1 MNGIYF
7 PGTGI
12 NFGNV
17 PSGINVFGFEIKF
30 YGMIIA
36 LGFILALLSA
46 MREAKLSGQDEEK
59 YLDFL
64 LVLIVP
70 AILGARIY
78 YILFK
83 LEDFVIPGQSLKE
96 TILGMLNLRNGGLA
110 VYGGLI
116 VGVIVVVLFSKKNR
130 MSIPLFGDTI
140 TMGIL
145 IGQML
150 GRWGNFFNREVFG
163 DYTNSFIRMGI
174 PVGYYSNSFME
185 YLKANGIVTETMLAN
200 QEVINGVSCI
210 TVHPTFLYECLW
222 NLALLVF
229 MLIYRKR
236 KKFDGEL
243 SMMYLV
249 GYGVG
254 RFLIEGIRTDSLM
267 IGPLKVSQVV
277 AASCVVVGGAVL
289 LYNYIR
295 IKKGIQPK
303 LHLVSLDNLQKDKD
317 VERSGEESGE
327 KSDKTDSILD
337 VEEEE

>member
-7 PGTGI
+7 PGSGI
-12 NFGNV
+12 SFGNV

-30 YGMIIA
+30 YGMLIA

-46 MREAKLSGQDEEK
+46 MREAKLSGQDEEN

-64 LVLIVP
+64 LVLIIP
-70 AILGARIY
+70 AIVGARIY
-78 YILFK
+78 YILFR
-83 LEDFVIPGQSLKE
+83 LDDFIIPGQSLKD
-96 TILGMLNLRNGGLA
+96 TIIGMLNLRNGGLA

-116 VGVIVVVLFSKKNR
+116 VGTIVVCLFSKKKG
-130 MSIPLFGDTI
+130 MYIPLFGDTI

-145 IGQML
+145 IGQII

-163 DYTNSFIRMGI
+163 DYTNSFFRMGI
-174 PVGYYSNSFME
+174 PVGYYSDFFMNS
-185 YLKANGIVTETMLAN
+185 YLKPNGIVTDAMLAN
-200 QEVINGVSCI
+200 QEIINGVSCI
-210 TVHPTFLYECLW
+210 TVHPTFLYEGLW
-222 NLALLVF
+222 NLALLIF

-277 AASCVVVGGAVL
+277 ALSCVVVGGAVL
-289 LYNYIR
+289 CYNYIR

-303 LHLVSLDNLQKDKD
+303 LHLVSPENLKKDKD
-317 VERSGEESGE
+317 VEQSGEESGE
-327 KSDKTDSILD
+327 KTKKG
-337 VEEEE
+337 